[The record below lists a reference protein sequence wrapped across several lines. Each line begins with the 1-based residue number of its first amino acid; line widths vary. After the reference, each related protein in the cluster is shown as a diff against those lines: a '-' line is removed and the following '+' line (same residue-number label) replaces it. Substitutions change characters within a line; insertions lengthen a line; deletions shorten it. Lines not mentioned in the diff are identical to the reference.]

1 MCKAFLIAG
10 LLFVAKLTFAQVGVG
25 TTQPHSSSIL
35 ELNSTTKGFLP
46 PRIALT
52 ATNAVSPLTTPAAGL
67 LVYNTATSGTSPNNV
82 VPGYYYWSGTAWI
95 NLTGNGVPYSGATG
109 AVNLG
114 AYDLAV
120 NDIRVGRGEGTSTWS
135 TAIGTRAL
143 NSNTTGIHNTAIGFQ
158 ALNFNTSGSYNTAI
172 GLDALKEDT
181 SGSYNSAIG
190 FEALK
195 KNTSGSRN
203 SAIGIDALGNN
214 TTGNDN
220 VASGYLTLRSNT
232 TGASNTAY
240 GTEAMYDN
248 LTGIQNTAVGF
259 SALSYGT
266 IGNYNTAIGYRA
278 LDRTSGDN
286 NTGVGKEALWT
297 NITGTN
303 LTAIGHTAEVTET
316 NLTNSTVIG
325 AGARV
330 SASNTVSLGSATVTS
345 WVFGIAGTTTSTIAF
360 QVGSTTANGNGAYLT
375 KGGTWTNASSRAFK
389 ENFEE
394 IDAETLLEKVRQLPI
409 TKWSYKGTTET
420 HIGPMA
426 EDFKES
432 FQLGLQGDNEHISTL
447 DASGVALKAI
457 QALIQKNKELQQQI
471 DELKLLLKSK

>member
-1 MCKAFLIAG
+1 MKNI
-10 LLFVAKLTFAQVGVG
+10 LLSTAVLFCLSSFGQVGIG
-25 TTQPHSSSIL
+25 TTVPHASSRLDVS
-35 ELNSTTKGFLP
+35 STDKGFLP
-46 PRIALT
+46 PRLALT
-52 ATNAVSPLTTPAAGL
+52 ATNSATPVTLPAAGL

-82 VPGYYYWSGTAWI
+82 VPGYYYWNGTAWI

-143 NSNTTGIHNTAIGFQ
+143 NSNTNGIHNTAVGFQ
-158 ALNFNTSGSYNTAI
+158 ALNFNTSGSYNSAF
-172 GLDALKEDT
+172 GLDALKENT

-190 FEALK
+190 FDALK

-203 SAIGIDALGNN
+203 IAIGIGALGNN

-220 VASGYLTLRSNT
+220 VASGHLTLVSNT
-232 TGASNTAY
+232 TGTSNTAY

-259 SALSYGT
+259 SALGYGT
-266 IGNYNTAIGYRA
+266 IGKYNTAIGYRA
-278 LDRTSGDN
+278 LDRTNGDN

-297 NITGTN
+297 NLTGTN
-303 LTAIGHTAEVTET
+303 LTAIGHNAGVTET
-316 NLTNSTVIG
+316 NLINSTVIG
-325 AGARV
+325 SGAQV
-330 SASNTVSLGSATVTS
+330 STSNTVSLGNGAVTS
-345 WVFGIAGTTTSTIAF
+345 WVFGIASPTTSTIAF

-375 KGGTWTNASSRAFK
+375 KGGTWTNASSKAFK

-426 EDFKES
+426 EDFKDS

-471 DELKLLLKSK
+471 DELRALIKGK

>member
-1 MCKAFLIAG
+1 MKNI
-10 LLFVAKLTFAQVGVG
+10 LLSTAILFCLSSFGQVGIG
-25 TTQPHSSSIL
+25 TTVPHASSRLDVS
-35 ELNSTTKGFLP
+35 STDKGFLP
-46 PRIALT
+46 PRLALT
-52 ATNAVSPLTTPAAGL
+52 ATNSATPVTLPADGL

-82 VPGYYYWSGTAWI
+82 VPGYYYWNGASWI

-114 AYDLAV
+114 AYDLTV
-120 NDIRVGRGEGTSTWS
+120 NDIRVGRGAGTSTWS

-143 NSNTTGIHNTAIGFQ
+143 NSNTTGIHNTAVGFQ
-158 ALNFNTSGSYNTAI
+158 ALEFNTSGNYNSAI
-172 GLDALKEDT
+172 GLDALKENT

-190 FEALK
+190 YEALK

-203 SAIGIDALGNN
+203 TAIGIAALGNN

-286 NTGVGKEALWT
+286 NTGVGKEALYT

-303 LTAIGHTAEVTET
+303 LTAIGHNAEVTET

-325 AGARV
+325 AGAQV

-345 WVFGIAGTTTSTIAF
+345 WVFGIANPTTSTIAF

-375 KGGTWTNASSRAFK
+375 KGGTWTNASSKAFK

-426 EDFKES
+426 EDFKDS

-471 DELKLLLKSK
+471 DELRALIKGK